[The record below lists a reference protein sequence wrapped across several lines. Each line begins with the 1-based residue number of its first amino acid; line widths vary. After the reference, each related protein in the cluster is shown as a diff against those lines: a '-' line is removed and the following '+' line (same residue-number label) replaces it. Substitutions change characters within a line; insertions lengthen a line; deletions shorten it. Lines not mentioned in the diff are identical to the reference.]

1 MKKQIFVVID
11 TETTKRNGMV
21 FDAGWTSIDRNGK
34 IYSRGSFIFKD
45 VLAQDNP
52 FYRHKIANYWEMAY
66 DRAVRPV
73 TFDYFRKRFNRHL
86 KALIRC
92 GYEPVICAYNAAFD
106 TRVLGLTSRTMLDK
120 PFLESR
126 VRLLDIWD
134 AWADCCPMRYTAEV
148 SQSGN
153 IRTRAQ
159 DVYRFESGQPDFEE
173 AHTGYEDTKIEA
185 QILLKVLARK
195 RKLPIVNHPRD
206 FAGSPWRKVQVR
218 LAKRLE
224 GMRQLAAA

>member
-1 MKKQIFVVID
+1 
-11 TETTKRNGMV
+11 
-21 FDAGWTSIDRNGK
+21 
-34 IYSRGSFIFKD
+34 
-45 VLAQDNP
+45 
-52 FYRHKIANYWEMAY
+52 
-66 DRAVRPV
+66 
-73 TFDYFRKRFNRHL
+73 
-86 KALIRC
+86 
-92 GYEPVICAYNAAFD
+92 
-106 TRVLGLTSRTMLDK
+106 MLDK
-120 PFLESR
+120 PFLESK
-126 VRLLDIWD
+126 VRMLDIWD